1 MKRIGPWTE
10 PWGTPQVRSKGDDYY
25 FIYCYYLCPTFLS
38 LRLLF
43 LCLYIHSSV
52 FTFSLL
58 CLYIHSSL
66 TLHLLFSVFTFRER
80 TFFTFTLLCLY
91 ILSALSLHSLCCLY
105 IHSALSLH
113 SHHSVFT
120 FSPLCLYIL
129 TVLFL
134 DVFWT
139 VVVEP
144 P

>member
-1 MKRIGPWTE
+1 MKRIVPWTE

-80 TFFTFTLLCLY
+80 TFFTFTLSLHSFCSVFTFSL
-91 ILSALSLHSLCCLY
+91 LSLHSLC
-105 IHSALSLH
+105 
-113 SHHSVFT
+113 SVFT

-129 TVLFL
+129 TPLSLHSHCSVS
-134 DVFWT
+134 
-139 VVVEP
+139 
-144 P
+144 

>member
-10 PWGTPQVRSKGDDYY
+10 PWGTLQVRSKGDDYY

-43 LCLYIHSSV
+43 
-52 FTFSLL
+52 SLFKFAV
-58 CLYIHSSL
+58 S
-66 TLHLLFSVFTFRER
+66 
-80 TFFTFTLLCLY
+80 
-91 ILSALSLHSLCCLY
+91 LSLHSLFCLYIFPSLSLHSLFSDFTFAVLCLYIQRTYILY

-113 SHHSVFT
+113 SLCSVFT

-129 TVLFL
+129 TPLSLHSHCSLFL